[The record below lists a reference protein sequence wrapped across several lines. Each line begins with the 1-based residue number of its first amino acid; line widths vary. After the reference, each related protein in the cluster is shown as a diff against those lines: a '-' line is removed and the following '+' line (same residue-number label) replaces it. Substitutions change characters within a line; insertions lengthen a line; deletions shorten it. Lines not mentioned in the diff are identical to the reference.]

1 MPIIFSL
8 TGSQTKLIA
17 LRQSLYAAC
26 VALLITSAPASLAI
40 TETSGGSWT
49 WRFNAAIND
58 KKVGYHEYRVTKVAS
73 GYRAESEA
81 SFRYKVFG
89 VTVFKYQHQA
99 LEHYDEDFCLTGI
112 ATETQAA
119 GRDWSIAGALTPQ
132 GFAVTEYPGEDLPK
146 QTEQQCVAAFA
157 YWAPN
162 LRERS
167 ELLNGQ
173 TGDAVNV
180 NFSIT
185 ASHIATRNPQFVEMR
200 GEQIAIV
207 LEYGEDGTW
216 RGLRSNLR
224 EGRTLQY
231 TLASFSEAGP
241 ATGREPTP
249 KN

>member
-216 RGLRSNLR
+216 RGLRSDLR

-231 TLASFSEAGP
+231 TLAFFL
-241 ATGREPTP
+241 
-249 KN
+249 